1 MLTAYKED
9 WGDIAIIR
17 GFLGKSDLII
27 THNPEDFEEVLRNE
41 GAWPIRPGMETL
53 DYYRSVWRK
62 DFYQGVEG
70 LLSA

>member
-1 MLTAYKED
+1 MAYRDD
-9 WGDIAIIR
+9 WGDIAVFK
-17 GFLGKSDLII
+17 GLLGKSDFVV

-41 GAWPIRPGMETL
+41 GTWPIRPGMEGL
-53 DYYRSVWRK
+53 HYYRSVWRE